1 MSHPAVSVNQPDSGF
16 TDRVTRLMEGEYC
29 SRIAAKEAGLWG
41 PEATPEASIRL
52 GWTNP
57 PAAMSETVSE
67 VSQLRDELSEK
78 GVTRVVLCGMG
89 GSSLAPEVMAR
100 AHRVPLEVLDST
112 HPDHVRAV
120 VDRDL
125 ADTVVVVSSKSGTT
139 VETATAK
146 ASFED
151 AFHAQGIEPQERII
165 IVTDPGSPLH
175 TDSEKAGYRVF
186 LSDPHV
192 GGRFSALTAFGL
204 VPATLAGVNTAEVLE
219 QAQSMHEQMASDSA
233 DNPAVSL
240 AAALSS
246 TERDMMCLIESEDLP
261 GFGDWVEQ
269 LVAESTGKDGKGV
282 LPIVAAGVGP
292 DADLADVVTVSRS
305 PESDVSVYTSLGGGF
320 VLWEWVTALVGAL
333 IGVNPFD
340 QPDVESAKIAARAL
354 LDELPTRPD
363 ALRTDGIDI
372 WLSGSDDQSRSIDDA
387 VETLFQQVSPSGY
400 LAIQM
405 YVNRLSTRDD
415 SLRSEVAARLGR
427 PVTVGYGPRFL
438 HSTGQL
444 HKGGPDDGVFVQI
457 EWQADE
463 DLSIP
468 GYPFSYQQLIDAQA
482 WGDRSVLVERGR
494 PVLTLRVRD
503 QAGFDRALRALRG

>member
-1 MSHPAVSVNQPDSGF
+1 MQAPTVKVNRQDSGF
-16 TDRVTRLMEGEYC
+16 TDRVTTLVEGKYC
-29 SRIAAKEAGLWG
+29 SRIAAKQAELWG
-41 PEATPEASIRL
+41 PDATAEASIRL
-52 GWTNP
+52 GWVNP
-57 PAAMSETVSE
+57 PSAMSSMVTE
-67 VSQLRDELSEK
+67 VAQLRDELAQD

-100 AHRVPLEVLDST
+100 AHGVPLDVLDST

-120 VDRDL
+120 VNRDL
-125 ADTVVVVSSKSGTT
+125 NDTVVVVSSKSGTT

-146 ASFED
+146 ATFEE
-151 AFHAQGIEPQERII
+151 AFRAQGIEPRERII
-165 IVTDPGSPLH
+165 IVTDPDSPLH
-175 TDSEKAGYRVF
+175 LESEKAGYRVF

-204 VPATLAGVNTAEVLE
+204 VPATLARVDTVEVLE
-219 QAQSMHEQMASDSA
+219 QAQAMHEHMAGDSE

-246 TERDMMCLIESEDLP
+246 AERDMMCLVESEGLP

-282 LPIVAAGVGP
+282 LPIVADRVGP
-292 DADLADVVTVSRS
+292 DAALADVVTVSS
-305 PESDVSVYTSLGGGF
+305 HQDADVSVQTSLGGGF
-320 VLWEWVTALVGAL
+320 VLWEWVTALVGVL

-354 LDELPTRPD
+354 LDELPTRPES
-363 ALRTDGIDI
+363 LRADGIDI
-372 WLSGSDDQSRSIDDA
+372 WLPGADDQSRSLEQA
-387 VETLFQQVSPSGY
+387 VDGLFQRMSPSGY
-400 LAIQM
+400 VAIQM
-405 YVNRLSTRDD
+405 YVNRLAMELED
-415 SLRSEVAARLGR
+415 LRGVVAERLSR

-457 EWQADE
+457 EWPADQ
-463 DLSIP
+463 DMAIP

-494 PVLTLRVRD
+494 PVLTLRVSD
-503 QAGFDRALRALRG
+503 EAGFHRALGALRG